1 MGRMSVR
8 GSLRC
13 RGWRVA
19 LRVVVF
25 GTLVAG
31 ALDAGIAVAGMSGAV
46 MEATAA
52 VPHGLVVGRPFAL
65 LGGGLE
71 KVALG
76 ADGMAWVAVASDE
89 EESESFAVDGRA
101 ASGHGIR
108 PVNVANAAL
117 PSVAVSGSTAMFV
130 WYTVPVGELRPGHP
144 QPQMLDAMRCTS
156 SGCGPVRTL
165 ARWEEVDVPPL
176 QDNFSVG
183 YPAQPAVV
191 GVDGQFVV
199 LFEPESA
206 QEMMDWVQ
214 SDGSTFGSVH
224 SFGMAGEP
232 YPVAAAQSDG
242 SVIAAWPGPFKSPG
256 IEWSRWSAGAGFST
270 PQRLGGTTDYAA
282 DLVAAGDGSGVALA
296 WLQGSNCGGAPGL
309 LTCPVWA
316 ALPGAGGGLGPAS
329 RVDSPAAGQLSLAG
343 GDGVFALAFARAT
356 ISGYADDAQGTYLER
371 SINGQ
376 PFNRPVDLDADTGSS
391 PAVTF
396 DGHGDALVVWRH
408 EPPPPNS
415 GNSTVRLALI
425 ARTGDAFTP
434 ITLGGDAY
442 DDSPLIASTPNQTLI
457 TWQSPGGTGVLAT
470 P

>member
-31 ALDAGIAVAGMSGAV
+31 ALDAGIAVAGISGAV

-176 QDNFSVG
+176 
-183 YPAQPAVV
+183 
-191 GVDGQFVV
+191 
-199 LFEPESA
+199 
-206 QEMMDWVQ
+206 
-214 SDGSTFGSVH
+214 
-224 SFGMAGEP
+224 
-232 YPVAAAQSDG
+232 
-242 SVIAAWPGPFKSPG
+242 
-256 IEWSRWSAGAGFST
+256 
-270 PQRLGGTTDYAA
+270 
-282 DLVAAGDGSGVALA
+282 
-296 WLQGSNCGGAPGL
+296 
-309 LTCPVWA
+309 
-316 ALPGAGGGLGPAS
+316 
-329 RVDSPAAGQLSLAG
+329 
-343 GDGVFALAFARAT
+343 
-356 ISGYADDAQGTYLER
+356 
-371 SINGQ
+371 
-376 PFNRPVDLDADTGSS
+376 
-391 PAVTF
+391 
-396 DGHGDALVVWRH
+396 
-408 EPPPPNS
+408 
-415 GNSTVRLALI
+415 
-425 ARTGDAFTP
+425 
-434 ITLGGDAY
+434 
-442 DDSPLIASTPNQTLI
+442 
-457 TWQSPGGTGVLAT
+457 
-470 P
+470 